1 MHGRRSSDTSLNELL
16 MEGHAESPTGFVV
29 NPKSIIIKAGN
40 QFNSCVSNFNHD
52 QKYKTWITFGFILK
66 ESYFIFEAMLTV
78 SWKSIA
84 CKKGE

>member
-1 MHGRRSSDTSLNELL
+1 MHVRRSSDTLLNELL

-52 QKYKTWITFGFILK
+52 QKYKI
-66 ESYFIFEAMLTV
+66 
-78 SWKSIA
+78 
-84 CKKGE
+84 